1 MGIMWFVL
9 QCFYFMIP
17 AYLANMA
24 PVIVKNNFKKL
35 AFPLDLGGGMFGKN
49 KTFRGLVFGVLFAI
63 VAVYIQFLLYVVG
76 FFKDLSFVNYSNW
89 IMLGFF
95 LGFGALLGDLLE
107 SFVKRRMG
115 IKSGE
120 RFIPWDQL
128 DFVFGALVLVSL
140 VTDISWKKIFFI
152 AIISIVG
159 HIVVNHSAYYLKI
172 RSEKW

>member
-1 MGIMWFVL
+1 MGIMLFVL

-17 AYLANMA
+17 AYVANMA

-35 AFPLDLGGGMFGKN
+35 AFPLDLGTGMFGKN
-49 KTFRGLVFGVLFAI
+49 KTFRGLVFGILFGVV
-63 VAVYIQFLLYVVG
+63 VAYIQFLLYG
-76 FFKDLSFVNYSNW
+76 FSFFKNLSFVNYSNW
-89 IMLGFF
+89 IILGFF
-95 LGFGALLGDLLE
+95 FGFGALLGDLVE
-107 SFVKRRMG
+107 SFIKRRIG
-115 IKSGE
+115 IKPGV

-140 VTDISWKKIFFI
+140 ATDISWKKIFFI